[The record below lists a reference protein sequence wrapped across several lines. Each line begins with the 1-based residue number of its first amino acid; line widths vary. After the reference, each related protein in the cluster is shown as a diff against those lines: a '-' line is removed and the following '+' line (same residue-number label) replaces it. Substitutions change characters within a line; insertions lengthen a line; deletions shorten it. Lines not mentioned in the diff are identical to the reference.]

1 MSEMKSTIKSKIL
14 KILQEE
20 AGEKYPADSLD
31 AQIDSL
37 LLSYDEES
45 SMDMNEGII
54 KSLKLILEQEEEE
67 GEEEEEEAEEIEI
80 STSEEENVPANEDN
94 VIDMAIFTRNVAR
107 LITMYE
113 KLLSVDVTILKRAY
127 NYLESNYGTSKADEL
142 RDLLREEYDIELPE
156 EAEKRKE
163 FDFSN
168 RPPADGA
175 GPVGG
180 GA

>member
-1 MSEMKSTIKSKIL
+1 MKSTIKNKIL

-20 AGEKYPADSLD
+20 AAEKYPADSVD

-45 SMDMNEGII
+45 SLDMNEGII
-54 KSLKLILEQEEEE
+54 KSLKIILEQD
-67 GEEEEEEAEEIEI
+67 EEAESEEEVEEVEI
-80 STSEEENVPANEDN
+80 STDEKEVPANEDDI
-94 VIDMAIFTRNVAR
+94 IDMAIFTRNVAR

-113 KLLSVDVTILKRAY
+113 KLLSIDETILKRAY
-127 NYLESNYGTSKADEL
+127 NYLESNYNSAKANEL
-142 RDLLREEYDIELPE
+142 KDLLREEYDIQLPG
-156 EAEKRKE
+156 EAEERKD

>member
-1 MSEMKSTIKSKIL
+1 MKSTIKNKIL

-20 AGEKYPADSLD
+20 AAEKYPADSVD

-45 SMDMNEGII
+45 SLDMNEGII
-54 KSLKLILEQEEEE
+54 KSLKIILEQDEEAES
-67 GEEEEEEAEEIEI
+67 EEEEEVEEVEEVEI
-80 STSEEENVPANEDN
+80 STDEKEVPANEDD

-113 KLLSVDVTILKRAY
+113 KLLSIDETILKRAY
-127 NYLESNYGTSKADEL
+127 NYLESNYNSAKANEL
-142 RDLLREEYDIELPE
+142 KDLLREEYDIQLPE
-156 EAEKRKE
+156 EAEERKD

>member
-1 MSEMKSTIKSKIL
+1 MKSTIKNKIL

-20 AGEKYPADSLD
+20 AAEKYPADSVD

-45 SMDMNEGII
+45 SLDMNEGII
-54 KSLKLILEQEEEE
+54 KSLKIILEQD
-67 GEEEEEEAEEIEI
+67 EEAESEEEVEEVEI
-80 STSEEENVPANEDN
+80 STDEKEVPANEDD

-113 KLLSVDVTILKRAY
+113 KLLSIDETILKRAY
-127 NYLESNYGTSKADEL
+127 NYLESNYNSAKANEL
-142 RDLLREEYDIELPE
+142 KDLLREEYDIQLPE
-156 EAEKRKE
+156 EAEERKD